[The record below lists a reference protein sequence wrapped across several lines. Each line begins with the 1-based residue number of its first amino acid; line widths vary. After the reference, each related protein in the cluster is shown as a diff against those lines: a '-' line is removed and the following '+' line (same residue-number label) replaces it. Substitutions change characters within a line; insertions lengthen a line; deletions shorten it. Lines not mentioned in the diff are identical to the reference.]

1 MATPGK
7 IKPGLVSVSFRKLNP
22 PQLVQLCK
30 KASLRGIEWGGDLHV
45 PHGDFEMARRVG
57 ELTRDSGLEVAAY
70 GSYYRVGSSERDGLA
85 FEKVLETAI
94 HLQAP
99 LIRVWAGVKAS
110 ADADEA
116 YVNWVIEE
124 SQRIAALA
132 QQAGVKVAYEYH
144 ADTLTDSLLSTVT
157 LNEQARHPNLFFL
170 WQPANGKAVAY
181 NLQTLNTVLPRL
193 QNVHVFHWWPDASV
207 RHPLT
212 TGEKDWQEY
221 FKVLHNDDAERYALL
236 EFVKG
241 DEPEQLL
248 QDAATLHRLLFVAQS
263 GNG

>member
-1 MATPGK
+1 MVSPRK
-7 IKPGLVSVSFRKLNP
+7 IKSGLVSVSFRKLNP
-22 PQLVQLCK
+22 PQVVQLCK

-57 ELTRDSGLEVAAY
+57 QLTRDSGLEVAAY
-70 GSYYRVGSSERDGLA
+70 GSYYRVGASERDGLP

-99 LIRVWAGVKAS
+99 QIRVWAGVKAS
-110 ADADEA
+110 DAADQA

-124 SQRIAALA
+124 SLRIAGLA
-132 QQAGVKVAYEYH
+132 QQAGIKVAYEYH

-157 LNEQARHPNLFFL
+157 LNEKARHPNLFFN
-170 WQPANGKAVAY
+170 WQPANGKAVSY
-181 NLQTLNTVLPRL
+181 NLQTLNVVLPRL
-193 QNVHVFHWWPDASV
+193 QYIHVFHWWPDASV
-207 RHPLT
+207 RHPLK

-221 FKVLHNDDAERYALL
+221 IEVLRKDDTERYALL
-236 EFVKG
+236 EFVKD

-248 QDAATLHRLLFVAQS
+248 RDAAVLSSWL
-263 GNG
+263 